1 MENRAHALWAG
12 FFVLLMG
19 VAVALTAWWLSGRGE
34 ETRDYLIVSR
44 SAVSGL
50 NPQAQVRYRGIRA
63 GKVADISLDPQ
74 DPRTILILIRIDDDI
89 PITQGTKA
97 QLNAQGVTGLAYVM
111 LDDDGSQPEPLRSS
125 DGKPPRI
132 ALKPSTM
139 DALADAARRI
149 AAVFDDQ
156 GIAQIKRTLGN
167 VAEASEGLR
176 EVPAILASVRQMLN
190 AETVQRAQAL
200 LGHLEKTAGQAAPLT
215 AEVRGL
221 VASLTQL
228 SKRFEQIGNEADKTT
243 LPRLNRLLGELEQ
256 NSRQLNRVL
265 EELEEAPQSVIFGR
279 SGPLPG
285 PGEGATK

>member
-12 FFVLLMG
+12 IFVLLMG

-44 SAVSGL
+44 GAVSGL

-63 GKVADISLDPQ
+63 GKVADVSLDPQ
-74 DPRTILILIRIDDDI
+74 DPRNILILIRIDDDI
-89 PITQGTKA
+89 PITQGTQA
-97 QLNAQGVTGLAYVM
+97 QLNAQGVTGLVYVM
-111 LDDDGSQPEPLRSS
+111 LDDDGSQPEPLLSN

-176 EVPAILASVRQMLN
+176 ELPAILASVRQMLN

-265 EELEEAPQSVIFGR
+265 EELEDAPQSVIFGR
-279 SGPLPG
+279 SGPPPG